1 MRTLHV
7 CALIAALLVS
17 ALAPVSA
24 EAQAVEEVYTHDT
37 PVPTGY
43 TSWSLFLVCSPE
55 WLLPQNKERVTALY
69 YQFLAL
75 GRTIGPEHAAV
86 WFWIRRPQWA
96 TDAVIDNV
104 DVERSVAYCR
114 RFKLLPSDGP
124 YVFTTTT
131 YPDSAS
137 DTVDHSTLAL
147 NGKSPAEIQKL
158 LAALSDQLL
167 IQGTAKQGAN
177 TEGFWR
183 SQQTGFEAVQRSLG
197 AFLSKVTFSIKTQW
211 FEVKIND

>member
-1 MRTLHV
+1 M
-7 CALIAALLVS
+7 S
-17 ALAPVSA
+17 ALAPLSA
-24 EAQAVEEVYTHDT
+24 DAQAVEEVYTRDK

-43 TSWSLFLVCSPE
+43 KSWSLFLVCGPE
-55 WLLPQNKERVTALY
+55 WLLPQNKDRVTALY

-75 GRTIGPEHAAV
+75 GKTIGSEHAAV

-104 DVERSVAYCR
+104 DVERSIAYCQ
-114 RFKLLPSDGP
+114 RFKLPPSNGP

-137 DTVDHSTLAL
+137 DTADHSTLAL

-158 LAALSDQLL
+158 LNALSDQLL
-167 IQGTAKQGAN
+167 IQGASKEGPN

-183 SQQTGFEAVQRSLG
+183 SQQAGFEAVQRSLG